1 MEISQLK
8 QKILDDAKLIFKDS
22 LIERNF
28 SISFIP
34 NKANVITGARRC
46 GKTSEMRLIARKFI
60 ESGIDKRKICYMT
73 FFEDSFFDSAVTVS
87 QIEKAYYELYPEYYR
102 DNEVV
107 FLFDEIQVLKNWGAG
122 ITSLM
127 ERHPVKVIL
136 TGSSARYLS
145 FDIATELRGRAI
157 SDQLFPLSFHEFM
170 LFNNVSV
177 NLKGEYSSEEEAV
190 IRNMFSLFLERGSYP
205 ELATLDDAVLRNK
218 ILSSYFDLMFSRD
231 LIERFEIGKSSEL
244 RTLMRRILK
253 TSSTPQSLKRI
264 EHSLNSSG
272 YRISSPTIS
281 SYISMMED
289 AAIISPV
296 PRFGNEKVQKS
307 NPTKYYAV
315 DFALV
320 KFLNEFSEMKG
331 IKEEIMVHSHLLR
344 KNRKIFYYRTKNDY
358 EVDFVISD
366 DDLAPL
372 SLIQVTD
379 AFSESRERE
388 IIGMLG
394 AMKELD
400 MNEGYILTSEDM
412 EEIPEDGKLIHVLPI
427 WKFLL
432 MF

>member
-34 NKANVITGARRC
+34 NKVNVITGARRC

-73 FFEDSFFDSAVTVS
+73 FFEDSFIDSAVTVS

-136 TGSSARYLS
+136 TGSSTRYLS

-157 SDQLFPLSFHEFM
+157 SDQFFPLSFHEFM
-170 LFNNVSV
+170 LFNNVSI
-177 NLKGEYSSEEEAV
+177 NLKDEYPSEEEAV

-218 ILSSYFDLMFSRD
+218 ILSSYIDLMFSRD
-231 LIERFEIGKSSEL
+231 LIERFEIGKPSEL

-289 AAIISPV
+289 AAIISSV

-344 KNRKIFYYRTKNDY
+344 KNRKIFYYRTNNGY
-358 EVDFVISD
+358 EVDFVISN

-388 IIGMLG
+388 IRGMLG

-400 MNEGYILTSEDM
+400 MNEGYILTSEVM
-412 EEIPEDGKLIHVLPI
+412 EEISEDGKLIHVLPI

>member
-34 NKANVITGARRC
+34 NKVNVITGARRC

-73 FFEDSFFDSAVTVS
+73 FFEDSFIDSAVTVS

-157 SDQLFPLSFHEFM
+157 SDQFFPLSFHEFM
-170 LFNNVSV
+170 LFNNVSI
-177 NLKGEYSSEEEAV
+177 NLKDEYPSEEEAV

-218 ILSSYFDLMFSRD
+218 ILSSYIDLMFSRD
-231 LIERFEIGKSSEL
+231 LIERFEIGKPSEL

-289 AAIISPV
+289 AAIISSV

-344 KNRKIFYYRTKNDY
+344 KNRKIFYYRTNNGY
-358 EVDFVISD
+358 EVDFVISN

-388 IIGMLG
+388 IRGMLG

-400 MNEGYILTSEDM
+400 MNEGYILTSEVM
-412 EEIPEDGKLIHVLPI
+412 EEISEDGKLIHVLPI

>member
-34 NKANVITGARRC
+34 NKVNVITGARRC

-73 FFEDSFFDSAVTVS
+73 FFEDSFIDSAVTVS

-157 SDQLFPLSFHEFM
+157 SDQFFPLSFHEFM
-170 LFNNVSV
+170 LFNNVSI
-177 NLKGEYSSEEEAV
+177 NLKDEYPSEEEAV

-218 ILSSYFDLMFSRD
+218 ILSSYIDLMFSRD
-231 LIERFEIGKSSEL
+231 LIERFEIGKPSEL

-289 AAIISPV
+289 AAIISSV
-296 PRFGNEKVQKS
+296 PRFGKEKVQKS

-344 KNRKIFYYRTKNDY
+344 KNRKIFYYRTNNGY
-358 EVDFVISD
+358 EVDFVISN

-379 AFSESRERE
+379 AFSESSVRSR
-388 IIGMLG
+388 
-394 AMKELD
+394 
-400 MNEGYILTSEDM
+400 N
-412 EEIPEDGKLIHVLPI
+412 IPADVLKNIPFYKNKCLNHNYYSLKQVI
-427 WKFLL
+427 EQKRNPASTAG
-432 MF
+432 

>member
-34 NKANVITGARRC
+34 NKVNVITGARRC

-73 FFEDSFFDSAVTVS
+73 FFEDSFIDSAVTVS

-157 SDQLFPLSFHEFM
+157 SDQFFPLSFHEFM
-170 LFNNVSV
+170 LFNNVSI
-177 NLKGEYSSEEEAV
+177 NLKDEYPSEEEAV

-218 ILSSYFDLMFSRD
+218 ILSSYIDLMFSRD
-231 LIERFEIGKSSEL
+231 LIERFEIGKPSEL

-289 AAIISPV
+289 AAIISSV

-344 KNRKIFYYRTKNDY
+344 KNRKIFYYRTDNGY

-388 IIGMLG
+388 IRGMLG

-400 MNEGYILTSEDM
+400 MNEGYILTSEVM
-412 EEIPEDGKLIHVLPI
+412 EEISEDGKLIHVLPI

>member
-34 NKANVITGARRC
+34 NKTNVITGARRC

-73 FFEDSFFDSAVTVS
+73 FFEDSFIDSAVTVS

-157 SDQLFPLSFHEFM
+157 SDQFFPLSFHEFM
-170 LFNNVSV
+170 LFNNVSI
-177 NLKGEYSSEEEAV
+177 NLKDEYPSEEEAV

-205 ELATLDDAVLRNK
+205 ELATFDDAVLRNK

-231 LIERFEIGKSSEL
+231 LIERFEIGKPSEL
-244 RTLMRRILK
+244 RTLIRRILK

-289 AAIISPV
+289 AAIISSV

-344 KNRKIFYYRTKNDY
+344 KNRKIFYYRTDNGY

-388 IIGMLG
+388 IRGMLG

-400 MNEGYILTSEDM
+400 MNEGYILTSEVM
-412 EEIPEDGKLIHVLPI
+412 EEISEDGKIIHVLPI

-432 MF
+432 TF

>member
-34 NKANVITGARRC
+34 NKVNVITGARRC

-73 FFEDSFFDSAVTVS
+73 FFEDSFIDSAVTVS

-157 SDQLFPLSFHEFM
+157 SDQFFPLSFHEFM
-170 LFNNVSV
+170 LFNNVSI
-177 NLKGEYSSEEEAV
+177 NLKDEYPSEEEAV

-231 LIERFEIGKSSEL
+231 LIERFEIGKPSEL

-289 AAIISPV
+289 AAIISSV

-344 KNRKIFYYRTKNDY
+344 KNRKIFYYRTNNGY
-358 EVDFVISD
+358 EVDFVISN

-388 IIGMLG
+388 IRGMLG

-412 EEIPEDGKLIHVLPI
+412 EEISEDGKLIHVLPI